1 MNKAIRLAWIGAL
14 VLFMAS
20 ATAQAQRPRSVQ
32 TDDSVA
38 TGKTA
43 TTTTTATPPMAPES
57 IKVKYE
63 GGVFGYNKKMDG
75 TINFDDANSRLLF
88 RNKYQQE
95 IFSIPYSS
103 VASAFADVKSKRPI
117 AADVAAR
124 ASIFALPALLIK
136 KKFRYLTL
144 QYNDQ
149 DTQMNGVTSFKMEN
163 EDILAS
169 ALYTLAQK
177 ANLKQ
182 RGDVYVKQRKDT
194 ASTTADDKP

>member
-1 MNKAIRLAWIGAL
+1 MKPMKKAIRLIWMGTL
-14 VLFMAS
+14 VLALAS
-20 ATAQAQRPRSVQ
+20 LTAQAQRPRSVQ
-32 TDDSVA
+32 TDDQSS
-38 TGKTA
+38 TNTS
-43 TTTTTATPPMAPES
+43 TTTTTTPPPLAPQS

-75 TINFDDANSRLLF
+75 TINFDDANRRLLF

-95 IFSIPYSS
+95 VFSIPYDS

-117 AADVAAR
+117 AADVASR
-124 ASIFALPALLIK
+124 ASIFGLPALLIK

-149 DTQMNGVTSFKMEN
+149 DTSITGVTSFKMEN
-163 EDILAS
+163 QDILES

-177 ANLKQ
+177 AGLAQ
-182 RGDVYVKQRKDT
+182 RGEVYVRRKDT
-194 ASTTADDKP
+194 ATTNQKP

>member
-1 MNKAIRLAWIGAL
+1 MIKAIRLVWMGML
-14 VLFMAS
+14 VLLIAS
-20 ATAQAQRPRSVQ
+20 ATAHAQRPRSVQ
-32 TDDSVA
+32 TDDSGA
-38 TGKTA
+38 PAANPT
-43 TTTTTATPPMAPES
+43 TPPLAPQS

-63 GGVFGYNKKMDG
+63 GGLFGYDKKMDG

-117 AADVAAR
+117 AADIAAR
-124 ASIFALPALLIK
+124 ASIYALPALLIK

-144 QYNDQ
+144 QYNDP
-149 DTQMNGVTSFKMEN
+149 DTQMNGITSFKMEN

-177 ANLKQ
+177 ASLKQ
-182 RGDVYVKQRKDT
+182 RGNVYVRQRKDT
-194 ASTTADDKP
+194 NATTTTGDKP

>member
-1 MNKAIRLAWIGAL
+1 MTKTIRLVWMGML
-14 VLFMAS
+14 VLFIAS
-20 ATAQAQRPRSVQ
+20 ATAHAQRPRSVQ
-32 TDDSVA
+32 TEDSA
-38 TGKTA
+38 TASTTVS
-43 TTTTTATPPMAPES
+43 TTTPPPTAPQT

-63 GGVFGYNKKMDG
+63 GGIFGYDKKMDG

-95 IFSIPYSS
+95 IFSIPYNSI
-103 VASAFADVKSKRPI
+103 ASAFADVKSKRPI
-117 AADVAAR
+117 AADIAAK
-124 ASIFALPALLIK
+124 ATIFALPALLIK

-144 QYNDQ
+144 QYNDP

-177 ANLKQ
+177 ASLKP

-194 ASTTADDKP
+194 VSTTTDQKP

>member
-1 MNKAIRLAWIGAL
+1 MNKAIRLVWMGLL
-14 VLFMAS
+14 VLFIAS
-20 ATAQAQRPRSVQ
+20 ATVPAQRPRSVQ

-38 TGKTA
+38 AGTTP
-43 TTTTTATPPMAPES
+43 TTTTTATPPTAPQS

-63 GGVFGYNKKMDG
+63 GGFFGYNNKMDG
-75 TINFDDANSRLLF
+75 TINFDDTNSRLLF

-95 IFSIPYSS
+95 VFSIPYSS

-124 ASIFALPALLIK
+124 ASIYALPALLIK

-144 QYNDQ
+144 QYNDP

-182 RGDVYVKQRKDT
+182 RGDVYVKQRKD
-194 ASTTADDKP
+194 AAATTTDDKP

>member
-1 MNKAIRLAWIGAL
+1 MGML
-14 VLFMAS
+14 VFTVAS
-20 ATAQAQRPRSVQ
+20 ATAHAQRPRSVQ
-32 TDDSVA
+32 TSDTS
-38 TGKTA
+38 
-43 TTTTTATPPMAPES
+43 TTAATSTTPPPMAPQT

-63 GGVFGYNKKMDG
+63 GGVFGINKKMDG

-95 IFSIPYSS
+95 VFSIPYNS

-124 ASIFALPALLIK
+124 VSIFALPALLIK

-144 QYNDQ
+144 QYNDP
-149 DTQMNGVTSFKMEN
+149 DTQINGVTSFKMEN
-163 EDILAS
+163 ADILAS

-182 RGDVYVKQRKDT
+182 RGEVYVKQRKDT
-194 ASTTADDKP
+194 ATTTDQKP

>member
-1 MNKAIRLAWIGAL
+1 MF
-14 VLFMAS
+14 VLLIAS
-20 ATAQAQRPRSVQ
+20 ANAHAQRPRSVQ
-32 TDDSVA
+32 TDDSGA
-38 TGKTA
+38 AGA
-43 TTTTTATPPMAPES
+43 NTTTPPMAPQS

-63 GGVFGYNKKMDG
+63 GGIFGYDKKMDG

-103 VASAFADVKSKRPI
+103 VASAFADTRSKRPI
-117 AADVAAR
+117 AADIAAR
-124 ASIFALPALLIK
+124 ATIFALPALLIK

-144 QYNDQ
+144 QYSDP

-177 ANLKQ
+177 ASLKQ
-182 RGDVYVKQRKDT
+182 RGNVYVRQRKDT
-194 ASTTADDKP
+194 TATTTDDKP

>member
-1 MNKAIRLAWIGAL
+1 MNKAIRLVWMGML
-14 VLFMAS
+14 VILIAS

-32 TDDSVA
+32 TDDS
-38 TGKTA
+38 GTA
-43 TTTTTATPPMAPES
+43 GSNTTTPPPLAPQS

-63 GGVFGYNKKMDG
+63 GGVFGYDKKMDG
-75 TINFDDANSRLLF
+75 TINFDDANNRLVF

-95 IFSIPYSS
+95 IFSIPYSA
-103 VASAFADVKSKRPI
+103 VASAFADTKSKRPI
-117 AADVAAR
+117 AADIAAR
-124 ASIFALPALLIK
+124 ATIFALPALLIK

-177 ANLKQ
+177 ASLKQ
-182 RGDVYVKQRKDT
+182 RGTVYVRQRKDT
-194 ASTTADDKP
+194 TATTTDDKP

>member
-1 MNKAIRLAWIGAL
+1 MNKAIRLISMGMLVFAL
-14 VLFMAS
+14 AS
-20 ATAQAQRPRSVQ
+20 VTALGQRPRSVEASS
-32 TDDSVA
+32 TA
-38 TGKTA
+38 TA
-43 TTTTTATPPMAPES
+43 TTTAETASTTTSPPMAPQS

-95 IFSIPYSS
+95 IFSIPYNSI
-103 VASAFADVKSKRPI
+103 ASAFADTRSKRPI

-124 ASIFALPALLIK
+124 ATIFALPALLIK

-144 QYNDQ
+144 QYNDP
-149 DTQMNGVTSFKMEN
+149 DTQINGTTSFKMEN
-163 EDILAS
+163 EDILTS

-177 ANLKQ
+177 ASLKQ
-182 RGDVYVKQRKDT
+182 RGDVYVKQR
-194 ASTTADDKP
+194 